1 MKKSLALTALALIAL
16 TGCSSNEPA
25 PEKTVTVTATPEPDS
40 TTATSSA
47 PTQTTEPT
55 QEPTET
61 PVAAVPETNK
71 TVFTGTTL
79 KGNDILFYILPATNQ
94 EKINESVKGTGL
106 TGSWGALC
114 SEGALKE
121 QLMETGV
128 ITTEDNGNGHPH
140 VWRSL
145 NYATPESGNFS
156 EDVSA
161 EIGQYLNEA
170 AFSQS
175 GDMKCVAMQT
185 ELRSAGQQ
193 GYPTATIGHYL
204 GNGTL
209 ENTIEAQ

>member
-1 MKKSLALTALALIAL
+1 MKKSLALTALALVAL
-16 TGCSSNEPA
+16 TGCSTNEPT
-25 PEKTVTVTATPEPDS
+25 PEKTVTVTATPES
-40 TTATSSA
+40 EATVTSSSA

-55 QEPTET
+55 QKPTET
-61 PVAAVPETNK
+61 PVEAIPETNK
-71 TVFTGTTL
+71 TVFAGTTL
-79 KGNDILFYILPATNQ
+79 KGNDIIFYILPQNDQ
-94 EKINESVKGTGL
+94 EKMNESVKGTGL

-114 SEGALKE
+114 SEGALRE

-145 NYATPESGNFS
+145 NYATTESGNFS

-193 GYPTATIGHYL
+193 GYPAVTIGHYL
-204 GNGTL
+204 GDGVL